1 MTRTSP
7 LPQEALSVVSSAE
20 DADVAFPTSPLS
32 LDQDAASLSRLR
44 EQEEETA
51 TSIRRL
57 EEEVDTLKQQKESL
71 REVLATLEAQGGPD
85 ASGENL
91 ALVSPPYEAPSA
103 VAVCTADNEAAAIRN
118 EIYNSLSSVNKAEEE
133 LLAAIELM
141 KQTLLEVKRAR
152 LLQELEET
160 PNSGSTQTNGT
171 DTQGKDLQIGRALF
185 RQGFHRQRSCLGTIS
200 APPVRGEGERRC
212 EEDEEKQQP
221 KPGEEEMRNGG
232 DCEREDAD
240 AVVAVTSDDES
251 SGMSFSEGE
260 EGEATGEELKDTHK
274 NRSEQKDPECRC
286 IFPVIHPD
294 GIVEWQLGVVRALL
308 QSPSPLHIESLHSS
322 SPAHSAAQIS
332 SVSLSS
338 QEAEAAPSD
347 LRLTSLCVKWC
358 RQHRARFSPS
368 PVKPAASLSSSD
380 PSSDCHASSNLSVT
394 DCSPRI
400 WALVT
405 ALCPLTPRDIPCR
418 HLLQFLRPHSV
429 SFSSFVSCE
438 SSHSAFPLPAGF
450 NVAAGNSAGEATG
463 EAPRTERPEAAAAAE
478 AAVNAGMEVVG
489 NAQAIAERMLCTDTR
504 EAALPGV
511 TLQETATPTD
521 TEVGREREGQVE
533 GRHREETAKRLTDAG
548 SAFVPSAACVEEAC
562 PYSWRCHYSHGVWVP
577 ACDVCL
583 VQWDSELSLNEMLR
597 PFTRESGER
606 HSGVSDAVEHQGEQI
621 GGNSSKTK
629 SLFYRG
635 GPVFVL
641 PDGSQTWRKAKLV
654 QALRKRRRRKDFVE
668 GQELKGRPSERNLW
682 SMYGRVVLE
691 NETEDGAFRKQR
703 LLCRASRIHPRVASS
718 AEENKAKGEGR
729 DAGEEREASC
739 DREASA
745 KAKQRRKSERDER
758 QDVIVLDSGASS
770 VTSSSSEDESEEEKH
785 SGPSDEE
792 EGSERWQKLRRLEAL
807 LGVNARDLRDRF
819 SSGFS
824 RKRDNLSHSSFSSS
838 SSSGSSESASEACPL
853 SSSSHFGCWMLYTS
867 GMGLRMMQRW
877 GYRPGECLGR
887 SQRLQL
893 SRHPGD
899 RGGEGTG
906 MTELDRVGEGRDFA
920 NHLRRA
926 SRTTQ
931 APPSNASETGGIR
944 TAEDDAVAVGSYVV
958 ESSDDEA
965 HDEGDGGGRIIWPGE
980 EPEKMSSHPSLPPLV
995 NPLGI
1000 RVLPPRLSLD
1010 FISDP
1015 AAARRRGRNRR
1026 RGADGI
1032 SSDAGKAVSSG
1043 SWQYAEGALVPSF
1056 CSASASC
1063 ALAREEAVANDG
1075 AFGLINSIYSSGFTS
1090 VARQESGREK
1100 GGAYAKSHGPSSEAE
1115 CQEEVAGGER
1125 TLGPM
1130 EIEEKRRKQEEEEH
1144 SRRLQQLRRNKNVG
1158 EKALRKQLFDLQQ
1171 RQRALKKE
1179 IGAATANQRR
1189 HADGGKARGGL
1200 EAFAGYYGGIASA
1213 KETQL
1218 RRMKEEEDVL
1228 LKLISDRGKEKKLK
1242 VF

>member
-7 LPQEALSVVSSAE
+7 LPQEALSVVSSSE
-20 DADVAFPTSPLS
+20 DADVAISSSPLS
-32 LDQDAASLSRLR
+32 LDQEAVPLSRLR
-44 EQEEETA
+44 EQEEEMA

-71 REVLATLEAQGGPD
+71 REVLATLETQGRPD
-85 ASGENL
+85 ASGENS
-91 ALVSPPYEAPSA
+91 ALVSPHESPSA
-103 VAVCTADNEAAAIRN
+103 VAVCTAENDAAAIRS
-118 EIYNSLSSVNKAEEE
+118 EIYDSLSSVNKAEDE
-133 LLAAIELM
+133 LLAAIEVM
-141 KQTLLEVKRAR
+141 RQTLLEVKRTR
-152 LLQELEET
+152 LLQELDET
-160 PNSGSTQTNGT
+160 PNSGSTQTYGT
-171 DTQGKDLQIGRALF
+171 DTQGKDLQTGRALF
-185 RQGFHRQRSCLGTIS
+185 HQGFQRQRSCLGTVS

-212 EEDEEKQQP
+212 ETAEEKQQP
-221 KPGEEEMRNGG
+221 KPGEEGRRNGG

-240 AVVAVTSDDES
+240 AVVVVTSDDES

-260 EGEATGEELKDTHK
+260 EGEATGDVLKDTHK
-274 NRSEQKDPECRC
+274 NPSQQKDPECRC
-286 IFPVIHPD
+286 IFPVVHPD
-294 GIVEWQLGVVRALL
+294 GIVDWQLGVVRALL
-308 QSPSPLHIESLHSS
+308 QSPSPLHIEALPSS
-322 SPAHSAAQIS
+322 FPAHYAAQVS

-338 QEAEAAPSD
+338 QEADAAPSD

-368 PVKPAASLSSSD
+368 PVKPAVSLSSSD
-380 PSSDCHASSNLSVT
+380 PSSNSDASSNLSAT
-394 DCSPRI
+394 DYSPRI

-405 ALCPLTPRDIPCR
+405 ALCPLAPRDIPCR

-438 SSHSAFPLPAGF
+438 SSLSAFPLPEGF
-450 NVAAGNSAGEATG
+450 HVAAGNSTGEATEG
-463 EAPRTERPEAAAAAE
+463 PRKETPEAAAAAE
-478 AAVNAGMEVVG
+478 AAVDAGMVVVG

-504 EAALPGV
+504 EAALLGV
-511 TLQETATPTD
+511 TLQETATSTE
-521 TEVGREREGQVE
+521 TEVGREREGEVE

-548 SAFVPSAACVEEAC
+548 SAFVPSAAYVEEGC

-583 VQWDSELSLNEMLR
+583 VQWDSEFSLNEMLR
-597 PFTRESGER
+597 PCTHESGER
-606 HSGVSDAVEHQGEQI
+606 NTGVGDAVELQGKQL

-629 SLFYRG
+629 PLFYRG
-635 GPVFVL
+635 RPVFVL
-641 PDGSQTWRKAKLV
+641 PDGSQTWRKAQLV

-668 GQELKGRPSERNLW
+668 DQELKGRPSERSLW

-691 NETEDGAFRKQR
+691 NETEDGACRKQR

-718 AEENKAKGEGR
+718 ADENKAEGKGR
-729 DAGEEREASC
+729 DAGTEREASC
-739 DREASA
+739 DREASE
-745 KAKQRRKSERDER
+745 KAKQRRRSERDER
-758 QDVIVLDSGASS
+758 QDVIVLDSGASG
-770 VTSSSSEDESEEEKH
+770 VASSSSEDEGEEETH

-824 RKRDNLSHSSFSSS
+824 RKRDNLSHSLSSSS
-838 SSSGSSESASEACPL
+838 SSSGSSASASEACPL

-893 SRHPGD
+893 SRQPGD
-899 RGGEGTG
+899 RGREGTG
-906 MTELDRVGEGRDFA
+906 KTELDRAGESRDFTS
-920 NHLRRA
+920 HLRRA
-926 SRTTQ
+926 SLTKH

-944 TAEDDAVAVGSYVV
+944 TTKDDAVPLDSYAV

-965 HDEGDGGGRIIWPGE
+965 HDEGDGEGRIIWPGE
-980 EPEKMSSHPSLPPLV
+980 APEMLSSHPSLPPLV

-1026 RGADGI
+1026 RGADGV
-1032 SSDAGKAVSSG
+1032 SSDAGKTVASG

-1063 ALAREEAVANDG
+1063 ALAREAAVANDG

-1090 VARQESGREK
+1090 VARQEPGREK
-1100 GGAYAKSHGPSSEAE
+1100 GGADAKSHGPSTEAVY
-1115 CQEEVAGGER
+1115 QEEVAGGER

-1130 EIEEKRRKQEEEEH
+1130 EIEENRRKQEEEEH
-1144 SRRLQQLRRNKNVG
+1144 LRRLQQLRRNKTVG

-1228 LKLISDRGKEKKLK
+1228 LKLISDKGKEKKLK